1 MNDLETI
8 DLDIDDSSELLF
20 KVKIEGTEG
29 QAKVR
34 LVCESNDVDFMFS
47 GSPLGHD
54 DAIKFDVPS
63 MKSKLKEG
71 LYKSKVEVLVDN
83 KYFVPVEFNI
93 NFKKTVQVVAESFQV
108 LNKQEKKK
116 EISVSA
122 IPIVVKK
129 EKQHSSPVEE
139 NKTEQPKQK
148 FMTLQEKFGKKI
160 QHSDESKDKSNDED
174 LLMSIRK
181 LLSK

>member
-20 KVKIEGTEG
+20 KVKVEGTEG

-34 LVCESNDVDFMFS
+34 LVCESKDIDFMFA
-47 GSPLGHD
+47 GSSVGYD

-71 LYKSKVEVLVDN
+71 IYKSKVEVLVDN

-108 LNKQEKKK
+108 INKQEKKS

-129 EKQHSSPVEE
+129 EKQHEVVAEKKLEE
-139 NKTEQPKQK
+139 KPR
-148 FMTLQEKFGKKI
+148 FVTLQEKFQNKNKQKGA
-160 QHSDESKDKSNDED
+160 SDEE
-174 LLMSIRK
+174 LLTTIRNLFQQK
-181 LLSK
+181 

>member
-1 MNDLETI
+1 MNNLETI
-8 DLDIDDSSELLF
+8 ELDIDDSSELLF
-20 KVKIEGTEG
+20 KVKVEGTEG

-34 LVCESNDVDFMFS
+34 LVCESKDIDFMFV
-47 GSPLGHD
+47 GSSLGHD

-71 LYKSKVEVLVDN
+71 VYKSKVEVVVDN

-93 NFKKTVQVVAESFQV
+93 NFKKTIQVVAESFQV
-108 LNKQEKKK
+108 VNKQEKKS

-129 EKQHSSPVEE
+129 EKQQEAVVEKKLE
-139 NKTEQPKQK
+139 DKSK
-148 FMTLQEKFGKKI
+148 FVTLHEKFQNKNNQKGA
-160 QHSDESKDKSNDED
+160 SDEE
-174 LLMSIRK
+174 LLTSIRK
-181 LLSK
+181 LFQQK